1 MKESQADIQH
11 TAGRARHAKH
21 SGDAFKK
28 WLYASAG
35 ILFAVLALFQLGWM
49 AVHVH
54 PGTDG
59 GSGYTVVKTKVNLVS
74 GVNTYTDNIKATLL
88 GEMPVIQKQ
97 FQIQEGALSA
107 PVPDPAAFGEAY
119 NAGQVLEV
127 IDSARESLLIGQNER
142 MIFNENADLIA
153 AVPMY
158 YYLDESLFAVC
169 WKEVLED
176 RICSC
181 CEIVVS
187 DASQMRRKLSQDT
200 YGSSV
205 KAYATELAA
214 QTNAVAAVNADLYL
228 QRDLGITVYNRQLYR
243 FNEWIYTGRYNQY
256 NAIDTLLI
264 DSAGNFN
271 FMHMGEQRSREDVE
285 RYIED
290 HDILYSIAF
299 GPVLVENGEL
309 QQYDWYPL
317 GEINEEYSRAGI
329 AQCGERHYFYMTV
342 SFEDSRIPRC
352 TINEFAQLM
361 HLKGVKHAYALDG
374 GQTGELVFN
383 GQVYNRIDF
392 DAERTVSDIIYFAS
406 AVDNAGGKSS

>member
-1 MKESQADIQH
+1 MKETQPD
-11 TAGRARHAKH
+11 TRRARHARRPLN
-21 SGDAFKK
+21 AVQK
-28 WLYASAG
+28 WLYAFTG
-35 ILFAVLALFQLGWM
+35 ILFAALAVIQLGWV
-49 AVHVH
+49 AVNVH
-54 PGTDG
+54 PGAG
-59 GSGYTVVKTKVNLVS
+59 GSADSTAVRTKANLVS
-74 GVNTYTDNIKATLL
+74 RVDTYTDTIKANLL
-88 GEMPVIQKQ
+88 GGMPVSKKQ
-97 FQIQEGALSA
+97 FQIPESDLIA
-107 PVPDPAAFGEAY
+107 PEPDPAGFGEAY

-127 IDSARESLLIGQNER
+127 IDQARESLLIGKNER
-142 MIFNENADLIA
+142 MIFNEHADFISTT
-153 AVPMY
+153 PML

-181 CEIVVS
+181 FEVVMA

-214 QTNAVAAVNADLYL
+214 QTNAVAAINADLYL

-243 FNEWIYTGRYNQY
+243 FNEGEYLMRYGQMLKKY
-256 NAIDTLLI
+256 NCIDTMFVTSSGDFL
-264 DSAGNFN
+264 F
-271 FMHMGEQRSREDVE
+271 H
-285 RYIED
+285 
-290 HDILYSIAF
+290 HLYEEST
-299 GPVLVENGEL
+299 PEE
-309 QQYDWYPL
+309 YPL

-342 SFEDSRIPRC
+342 SFEDYRIPRC
-352 TINEFAQLM
+352 TINEFAHLM
-361 HLKGVKHAYALDG
+361 YLKGVDKAYALDG

-406 AVDNAGGKSS
+406 AVGDAGGGRQ

>member
-1 MKESQADIQH
+1 MKETQPDIR
-11 TAGRARHAKH
+11 RARHVRKPRNALQ
-21 SGDAFKK
+21 K
-28 WLYASAG
+28 WLYAFTG
-35 ILFAVLALFQLGWM
+35 ILFAALAVIQLAWV
-49 AVHVH
+49 AVNVH
-54 PGTDG
+54 PGAG
-59 GSGYTVVKTKVNLVS
+59 GSADSATVRTKANLVS
-74 GVNTYTDNIKATLL
+74 RVDTYTDTIKANLL
-88 GEMPVIQKQ
+88 GGMPVIKKQ
-97 FQIQEGALSA
+97 FQIPESDLVA
-107 PVPDPAAFGEAY
+107 PRPDPSGFGEAY
-119 NAGQVLEV
+119 NTGQVLEV
-127 IDSARESLLIGQNER
+127 IDQARESLLISKNER
-142 MIFNENADLIA
+142 MIFNEHADFISTT
-153 AVPMY
+153 PML

-181 CEIVVS
+181 FEVVMA

-205 KAYATELAA
+205 KAFATELAA
-214 QTNAVAAVNADLYL
+214 QTNAVAAINADLYL

-264 DSAGNFN
+264 DGAGNFN
-271 FMHMGEQRSREDVE
+271 FMYMGEQRSREDVE

-290 HDILYSIAF
+290 HDILYAIAF
-299 GPVLVENGEL
+299 GPVLVENGEEK
-309 QQYDWYPL
+309 QTDWYPL

-342 SFEDSRIPRC
+342 SFEDYRIPRC
-352 TINEFAQLM
+352 TINEFAHLM
-361 HLKGVKHAYALDG
+361 FLKGVDKAYALDG

-406 AVDNAGGKSS
+406 AIGDAGGGSQ

>member
-1 MKESQADIQH
+1 MKESQADTQSS
-11 TAGRARHAKH
+11 AGRAMHTKH
-21 SGDAFKK
+21 SGNAFKK

-35 ILFAVLALFQLGWM
+35 VLFAVLALFQLGWV

-59 GSGYTVVKTKVNLVS
+59 SSESAVIKTKTNLVS
-74 GVNTYTDNIKATLL
+74 RVDTYTDNMKATLL

-97 FQIQEGALSA
+97 LQIPEAALTA
-107 PVPDPAAFGEAY
+107 PVPDPSGFGEAY
-119 NAGQVLEV
+119 NAGKVLEV

-142 MIFNENADLIA
+142 MIFNENADFITT
-153 AVPMY
+153 VPMY

-181 CEIVVS
+181 CEIVVA

-214 QTNAVAAVNADLYL
+214 QTNAVVAVNADLYL
-228 QRDLGITVYNRQLYR
+228 QRDLGITVYNRQLFR

-264 DSAGNFN
+264 DTPIELAFNLSKSINICGVSALN
-271 FMHMGEQRSREDVE
+271 
-285 RYIED
+285 
-290 HDILYSIAF
+290 
-299 GPVLVENGEL
+299 EL
-309 QQYDWYPL
+309 DT
-317 GEINEEYSRAGI
+317 
-329 AQCGERHYFYMTV
+329 YMT
-342 SFEDSRIPRC
+342 
-352 TINEFAQLM
+352 
-361 HLKGVKHAYALDG
+361 
-374 GQTGELVFN
+374 
-383 GQVYNRIDF
+383 
-392 DAERTVSDIIYFAS
+392 
-406 AVDNAGGKSS
+406 SS